1 MHDNLAQV
9 EDVATEITLVRAC
22 ADVCK
27 VAYLLRAK
35 GNEIEVPALEKYDKL
50 LQSSLERL
58 LGGPIGGPAVMQASL
73 GVKEGGLGFR
83 RAQDLALPAFISS
96 RLEARWLI
104 GKLIQNE
111 AFSKLPVCGMITS
124 YDDCTNEAIN
134 RFEQSLPEG
143 ARLKMQSVIDDFR
156 TTAIED
162 RRSHAPRLSALA
174 GDGLVVP
181 AGAEDNEAEGECN
194 LQSKLCSIADE
205 YRADYLDSLLHVAGD
220 WNGKR
225 RLRELRDSTTSHTWL
240 WSLNPCHGP
249 IVPPTHFL
257 TAVRLRLG
265 APSIESMM
273 VCPRCG
279 REDLD
284 RPCAHALCCSIPE
297 ATRGHNK
304 VRDVVLQLA
313 HLADPSA
320 SSEPLNLIPSAPM
333 LRPADVLT
341 SAAFP
346 GCLAALDIGVSSPDS
361 SGAGDDCCES
371 MRARKC
377 NDYADY
383 LLELQDN
390 GVRYQP
396 LTFSAY
402 GRMHLETE
410 SVLLSLSLRAARR
423 RGLRDHRP
431 ILKRACSAIGVQI
444 WKRAA
449 SMVLACLPSLEI
461 EEERLLFGCEA
472 S

>member
-1 MHDNLAQV
+1 MI
-9 EDVATEITLVRAC
+9 EKLV
-22 ADVCK
+22 
-27 VAYLLRAK
+27 
-35 GNEIEVPALEKYDKL
+35 
-50 LQSSLERL
+50 
-58 LGGPIGGPAVMQASL
+58 
-73 GVKEGGLGFR
+73 
-83 RAQDLALPAFISS
+83 
-96 RLEARWLI
+96 
-104 GKLIQNE
+104 QNE
-111 AFSKLPVCGMITS
+111 AFLKLPVAGLLNCF
-124 YDDCTNEAIN
+124 DDRTNEAIG
-134 RFEQSLPEG
+134 RFEQLLPEG
-143 ARLKMQSVIDDFR
+143 ARIRMQSVIDDFR
-156 TTAIED
+156 TTSIED

-181 AGAEDNEAEGECN
+181 AGAEDIEAEGECN
-194 LQSKLCSIADE
+194 LQSNLCSIIDE
-205 YRADYLDSLLHVAGD
+205 FRANSLEDLLHEGGD
-220 WNGKR
+220 WSGKR
-225 RLRELRDSTTSHTWL
+225 RLRELRDKTTSHGWL

-249 IVPPTHFL
+249 IVPISHFL

-265 APSIESMM
+265 APCIESTM

-284 RPCAHALCCSIPE
+284 RPCAHALCCALPE
-297 ATRGHNK
+297 ATRGHNN
-304 VRDVVLQLA
+304 VRGVVLQLA

-320 SSEPLNLIPSAPM
+320 SSEPLNLILSAPM
-333 LRPADVLT
+333 LRPADILT

-361 SGAGDDCCES
+361 TGAGDDCCES

-377 NDYADY
+377 NDYANY
-383 LLELQDN
+383 LPELQNN

-431 ILKRACSAIGVQI
+431 ILKRACCAIGVQI

-461 EEERLLFGCEA
+461 EEERLLFGCDA
-472 S
+472 SRCHVD